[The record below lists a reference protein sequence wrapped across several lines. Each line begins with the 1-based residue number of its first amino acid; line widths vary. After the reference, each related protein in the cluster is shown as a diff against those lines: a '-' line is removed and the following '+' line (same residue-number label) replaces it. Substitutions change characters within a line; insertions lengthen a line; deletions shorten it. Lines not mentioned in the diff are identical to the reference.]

1 MKEDNNIKPLISA
14 ILNLSLKLSKCQNA
28 KTPKTSMTPKT
39 YKTPKTPKMTKT
51 PKTPKMSKTP
61 LIENFKIAKGGGR
74 AEFFE

>member
-28 KTPKTSMTPKT
+28 KTPKTPKTPKT
-39 YKTPKTPKMTKT
+39 SKTPKTPKMTKT